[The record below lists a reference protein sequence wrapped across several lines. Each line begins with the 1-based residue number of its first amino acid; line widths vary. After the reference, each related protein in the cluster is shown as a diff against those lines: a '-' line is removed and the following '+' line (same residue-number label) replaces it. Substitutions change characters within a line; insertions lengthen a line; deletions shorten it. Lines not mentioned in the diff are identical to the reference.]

1 MAGEDDVNPALGIHV
16 IRYQPA
22 AFSSHSGCSCR
33 HVLGSNVVAIIEL
46 HTLGYCPIEPLGGV
60 EQNDLP
66 EVSQY
71 HECSGFTK
79 NVRIKRIRPA
89 HF

>member
-1 MAGEDDVNPALGIHV
+1 VGAL
-16 IRYQPA
+16 A
-22 AFSSHSGCSCR
+22 E
-33 HVLGSNVVAIIEL
+33 HVLGSNVVAIEL
-46 HTLGYCPIEPLGGV
+46 HTLGYQFDRPLGGV
-60 EQNDLP
+60 ERNDLP

-79 NVRIKRIRPA
+79 NVRIRIRPA